1 MNEKIKARHLELL
14 YSHLSVSVLT
24 GIVAGSF
31 ITIMLWDEVDHVL
44 FSIWLAFFAIL
55 LIYRLLILLFFTRS
69 NDTSSHLNLWDNL
82 NFAGMLMTGLIW
94 GSLTFFYS
102 SLWPPEL
109 QISLWVLLIALMS
122 GASASIS
129 VVLKYYLAYC
139 APIML
144 FSLYVQYVDKSY
156 YLMAIFFFYSLLLSM
171 TARNFRKQNN
181 FIIEQQIKLIDANN
195 KLEALA
201 TKDALT
207 NLPNRR
213 AFENLFRN
221 EWERHLRSK
230 KHLSLMMLDVD
241 YFKNYN
247 DHYGHSKGD
256 ECLRSIANI
265 IQKSLLRPSDVAARY
280 GGEEFIIILPET
292 SKEGA
297 LEVAE
302 RIHYNLK
309 VMNIPHEYPRPDS
322 RLTVSIGIA
331 TLIPESGKNSKV
343 LQLLADRELY
353 KAKANGRNCTS
364 SEEDIEDS
372 TSY

>member
-31 ITIMLWDEVDHVL
+31 ITIMLWNEVDHVL

-82 NFAGMLMTGLIW
+82 NFAGTLMTGLIW

-129 VVLKYYLAYC
+129 VILKYYLAYC

-156 YLMAIFFFYSLLLSM
+156 YLIAIFFFYSLLLSM

>member
-31 ITIMLWDEVDHVL
+31 ITIMLWNEVDHVL

-82 NFAGMLMTGLIW
+82 NFAGTLMTGLIW

-129 VVLKYYLAYC
+129 VILKYYLAYC

>member
-1 MNEKIKARHLELL
+1 MNEKIKARHQELL
-14 YSHLSVSVLT
+14 YSQLSVSVLT
-24 GIVAGSF
+24 SIVAGSF

-44 FSIWLAFFAIL
+44 FSIWLAFFVIV
-55 LIYRLLILLFFTRS
+55 LIYRLLILLFFNRS

-82 NFAGMLMTGLIW
+82 NFAGTLMTGLIW

-102 SLWPPEL
+102 SLWPPEV

-129 VVLKYYLAYC
+129 VVLKYYIAYC
-139 APIML
+139 APIIL
-144 FSLYVQYVDKSY
+144 FSFYVQYVDKSY
-156 YLMAIFFFYSLLLSM
+156 YLIIIIFFYTLLLSM

-181 FIIEQQIKLIDANN
+181 FIIEQQIMLIDAND

-230 KHLSLMMLDVD
+230 KNLSLMMLDVD

-292 SKEGA
+292 SNEGA

-309 VMNIPHEYPRPDS
+309 VINIPHEYPRPDS

-331 TLIPESGKNSKV
+331 TLIPKSGKDSKV

-364 SEEDIEDS
+364 SNEEIEES

>member
-31 ITIMLWDEVDHVL
+31 ITIMLWDEVNHVL
-44 FSIWLAFFAIL
+44 FSIWLAFFASL

-69 NDTSSHLNLWDNL
+69 DDTSSHLNLWDNL
-82 NFAGMLMTGLIW
+82 NFAGTLITGLIW

-102 SLWPPEL
+102 SLWPPVV

-156 YLMAIFFFYSLLLSM
+156 YLMAIFFFYALLLSM

-221 EWERHLRSK
+221 EWDKHLRSK

-309 VMNIPHEYPRPDS
+309 VMNIPHEFPRPDS

-364 SEEDIEDS
+364 SEEEIEES

>member
-82 NFAGMLMTGLIW
+82 NFAGTLMTGLIW

-129 VVLKYYLAYC
+129 VILKYYLAYC

-156 YLMAIFFFYSLLLSM
+156 YLIAIFFFYSLLLSM

>member
-69 NDTSSHLNLWDNL
+69 NDTTSHLNLWDNL
-82 NFAGMLMTGLIW
+82 NFAGTLMTGLIW

-102 SLWPPEL
+102 SLWPPEV

-129 VVLKYYLAYC
+129 VVLKYYLAYS

-230 KHLSLMMLDVD
+230 NHLSLMMLDVD

-364 SEEDIEDS
+364 SEEDIEES

>member
-31 ITIMLWDEVDHVL
+31 ITIMLWDEVNHVL
-44 FSIWLAFFAIL
+44 FSIWLAFFASL

-69 NDTSSHLNLWDNL
+69 DDTSSHLTLWDNL
-82 NFAGMLMTGLIW
+82 NFAGTLMTGLVW

-102 SLWPPEL
+102 NLWPPEV

-156 YLMAIFFFYSLLLSM
+156 YLMAIFFFYALLLSM

-364 SEEDIEDS
+364 SEEEIEES

>member
-31 ITIMLWDEVDHVL
+31 ITIMLWDEVNHVL
-44 FSIWLAFFAIL
+44 FNIWLAFFAIL

-69 NDTSSHLNLWDNL
+69 NDTTSHLNLWDNL
-82 NFAGMLMTGLIW
+82 NFAGTLMTGLIW

-102 SLWPPEL
+102 SLWPPEV

-139 APIML
+139 APIIL

-156 YLMAIFFFYSLLLSM
+156 YLMGIFFFYTLLLSM
-171 TARNFRKQNN
+171 TAKNFRKQNN

-364 SEEDIEDS
+364 SEEEIEES

>member
-31 ITIMLWDEVDHVL
+31 ITIMLWDEVNHVL
-44 FSIWLAFFAIL
+44 FSIWLAFFASL

-69 NDTSSHLNLWDNL
+69 DDTSSHLNLWDNL
-82 NFAGMLMTGLIW
+82 NFAGTLMTGLVW

-102 SLWPPEL
+102 NLWPPEV

-156 YLMAIFFFYSLLLSM
+156 YLMAIFFFYALLLSM

-364 SEEDIEDS
+364 SEEEIEES

>member
-82 NFAGMLMTGLIW
+82 NFAGTLMTGLIW

>member
-82 NFAGMLMTGLIW
+82 NFAGTLMTGLIW

-129 VVLKYYLAYC
+129 VILKYYLAYC